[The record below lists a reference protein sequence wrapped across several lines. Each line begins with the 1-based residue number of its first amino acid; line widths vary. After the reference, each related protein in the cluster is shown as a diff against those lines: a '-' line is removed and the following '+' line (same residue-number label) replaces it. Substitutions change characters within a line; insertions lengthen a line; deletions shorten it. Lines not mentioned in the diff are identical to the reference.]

1 MAILAGMRIHP
12 VIVTTLALTLA
23 AGSAASADSAWP
35 LVPRSVLFGN
45 PEKAA
50 PTLSPE
56 GSRIA
61 YLASDESGVLQV
73 WIGSA
78 ELKEALPVTHDP
90 HRGVGLYAW
99 AADGKHILYSQ
110 DSDGDETFHIYSV
123 DLETKVVRDLTPF
136 QGVGAQNLMVSAAR
150 PNEILVGLNL
160 RKRDAFDLYRIDLTS
175 GAVRLDTENP
185 GDVLSFTADPDFVIR
200 AATAFDP
207 VTAETILRVRDAADA
222 PWRDLVVWP
231 FEKGTMY
238 GQVNGGS
245 VVIDFAPD
253 GRSLYLASARDS
265 ETQRCERVDATT
277 GRTLEVVAEDPR
289 ADVAAAFPNGNDMAP
304 WAMVDPATHQL
315 EAVAF
320 EYGLPE
326 WHFVDPAARDDFAVL
341 AREHRG
347 VLQVVS
353 RTRDNRR
360 WIVQQIVDDGP
371 IRYLLYDRA
380 TRAARLLFEDRPE
393 LTKYPLGK
401 TEVVTIE
408 ARDRLKLPAY
418 LTLPPGGARKNL
430 PLILYPHGGPWMRD
444 AWGFDPTVQILAT
457 RGYAVLQVQFRGS
470 IGFGTTFLNAGTHQF
485 GLAMEDDL
493 IDGVRWAIK
502 EGIADPK
509 RLGVTGASAGGY
521 ATLRAIEVHPDLF
534 AAAVDLVGPS
544 DLKLLFTTMPAGW
557 GAVKTRW
564 VRRMGD
570 VEHDDVLNQKLSPLY
585 HVEQIKTPL
594 MIGQGANDPRVKIA
608 NSDRIVAAMREENLP
623 VIYLVYPDE
632 GHGFARPENNLD
644 FFGRVEEFFA
654 QHLGGRAEP
663 WVKIEGATGEER

>member
-1 MAILAGMRIHP
+1 MRNHLWIF
-12 VIVTTLALTLA
+12 TLVALSLTAEPA
-23 AGSAASADSAWP
+23 APADTDWP

-50 PTLSPE
+50 PTLSPD

-61 YLASDESGVLQV
+61 YLASDEQGVLQV
-73 WIGSA
+73 WVA
-78 ELKEALPVTHDP
+78 WATLADPVTVTHDP

-99 AADGKHILYSQ
+99 AEDGKHILYSQ

-123 DLETKVVRDLTPF
+123 DLDSKVVRDLTPF

-150 PNEILVGLNL
+150 PNEILVALNL
-160 RKRDAFDLYRIDLTS
+160 RKRDAFDLYRIDLES

-185 GDVLSFTADPDFVIR
+185 GDVLSFTADSDFVIR

-207 VTAETILRVRDAADA
+207 KSAETILRVRDSAEA

-245 VVIDFAPD
+245 VVIGFAPD
-253 GRSLYLASARDS
+253 GRSLYVASARES
-265 ETQRCERVDATT
+265 EMQRCERIDATT
-277 GRTLEVVAEDPR
+277 GATLEVVAEDPR

-304 WAMVDPATHQL
+304 WAMVDPATHRL

-326 WHFVDPAARDDFAVL
+326 WRFIDPSVRDDFAIL
-341 AREHRG
+341 ARDHRG

-353 RTRDNRR
+353 RTRDNRH

-371 IRYLLYDRA
+371 ISYLVYDRD
-380 TRAARLLFEDRPE
+380 TRSAQLLFKDRPE
-393 LTKYPLGK
+393 LERYPLGK
-401 TEVVTIE
+401 TEVVTIV
-408 ARDRLKLPAY
+408 ARDGLRLPTY

-493 IDGVRWAIK
+493 IDGVRWAIQ

-521 ATLRAIEVHPDLF
+521 ATLRAIEEYPDLF

-544 DLKLLFTTMPAGW
+544 DLALLFTTMPAGW

-570 VEHDDVLNQKLSPLY
+570 VEHDDALNQRLSPLY
-585 HVEQIKTPL
+585 HVEAIKTPL

-608 NSDRIVAAMREENLP
+608 NSDRIVQAMREKNLP
-623 VIYLVYPDE
+623 VTYLVYPDE

-654 QHLGGRAEP
+654 RHLGGRAEP